1 MGPPADLTALEVHCT
16 GGRPDTLE
24 AVLGAVIIV
33 IAMVLVLPIALFVGG
48 ALWSALLGSALAA
61 ERPPAEPEPDAA

>member
-1 MGPPADLTALEVHCT
+1 MPKATDAAAGDDWLGVPRHTFS
-16 GGRPDTLE
+16 